1 MLAANFSI
9 VEDNRI
15 AYVTQEHREPHRSA
29 KIEPHA
35 GPLGEPEE
43 ERLGAKR
50 IFCRD

>member
-15 AYVTQEHREPHRSA
+15 AYVTQE
-29 KIEPHA
+29 PHA
-35 GPLGEPEE
+35 EPLAEPDE